1 MSGQNDLH
9 QQDGRRAGSE
19 KTLVLTH
26 LRELKIFQCKINEIP
41 RKRVSAGFRYFYA
54 LLQMRQSSLHYVAMR
69 LHHLK

>member
-9 QQDGRRAGSE
+9 QQNGRRAGSE

-41 RKRVSAGFRYFYA
+41 RKWVFAGFRYFYA
-54 LLQMRQSSLHYVAMR
+54 L
-69 LHHLK
+69 